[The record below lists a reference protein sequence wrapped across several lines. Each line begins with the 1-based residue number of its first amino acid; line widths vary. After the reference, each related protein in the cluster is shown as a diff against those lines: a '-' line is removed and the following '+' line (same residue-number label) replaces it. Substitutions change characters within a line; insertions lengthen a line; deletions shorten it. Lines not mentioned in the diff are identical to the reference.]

1 MSSEEARSSELE
13 TSLSSSEDHGA
24 FEVTS
29 PSTPHK
35 AWGICCSL
43 KKKDKKMIRDRFQLP
58 SSVNIRIPNGDD
70 KACHSYADEV
80 YFYEANF
87 VSELRFPIHPFI
99 RAFLPFA
106 TRSSLVNAKLMENSD
121 LLYGD
126 TDVCQ

>member
-1 MSSEEARSSELE
+1 
-13 TSLSSSEDHGA
+13 
-24 FEVTS
+24 
-29 PSTPHK
+29 
-35 AWGICCSL
+35 
-43 KKKDKKMIRDRFQLP
+43 MIRDRFQLP

-126 TDVCQ
+126 TDVCQWQRNHLDRRISTLLSFEKIQGFRLLGV